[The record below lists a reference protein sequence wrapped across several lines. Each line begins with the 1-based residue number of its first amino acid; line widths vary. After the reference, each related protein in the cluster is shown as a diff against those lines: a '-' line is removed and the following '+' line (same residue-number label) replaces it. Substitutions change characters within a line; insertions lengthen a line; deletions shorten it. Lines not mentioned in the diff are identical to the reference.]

1 MKKVLSVAM
10 ALFAIATQSPGVAAD
25 GDRNGNAFQFEF
37 TAIDGKPMPLDQ
49 YRGKVLLVVNTASEC
64 GYTPQY
70 EGLQRLWEKYRDRGL
85 VVIGVPSNDFGGQEP
100 GNEAQIAGFCKGQY
114 GVTFPILLDD
124 TKKYLVSNAYG
135 LTNVPTVFWINSA
148 GVIEISAYICLTN
161 RSGVLYS
168 GSPSPYQRGWSFS
181 IFSSYSAVGWAAST
195 SSIVFPS

>member
-25 GDRNGNAFQFEF
+25 GDQNGNAFQFEF

-114 GVTFPILLDD
+114 GVTFPLTEKYPVKGKDAHPFYKWALGIA
-124 TKKYLVSNAYG
+124 TQKNSPMWNFHKYLISRDGHLAAWF
-135 LTNVPTVFWINSA
+135 PTATSPDAKLVMER
-148 GVIEISAYICLTN
+148 IEAELSKA
-161 RSGVLYS
+161 
-168 GSPSPYQRGWSFS
+168 
-181 IFSSYSAVGWAAST
+181 T
-195 SSIVFPS
+195 S